1 MAGGVERIEIDL
13 SDVPLRPTGK
23 KEIQKL
29 ETALIIG
36 TLYRPEVVELIKD
49 PFERATWADS
59 LAIAAAALAREKAGY
74 PVPRIADEIGR
85 SETMIR
91 NHLAGKTKAGKLVRE
106 TYEKLARGELKLVV
120 PFTGIN
126 LSVEEY
132 ERLKRAERKA
142 AELEEKVRELEKEV
156 ARLAEENKQLKKRL
170 EEAVSP
176 EELEKRMAEFE
187 ETLRELEEENRRL
200 HDKLVELEAKAARAE
215 ELEEKAKRL
224 EEELKA
230 REEMLSKIKAILGC

>member
-1 MAGGVERIEIDL
+1 MSEMNIERVEIDL
-13 SDVPLRPTGK
+13 SDVPLRPEGK
-23 KEIQKL
+23 KDIQKL

-36 TLYRPEVVELIKD
+36 TLYRPEVVDLIKD

-74 PVPRIADEIGR
+74 PVSRIADEIGR

-91 NHLAGKTKAGKLVRE
+91 AHLSGKTKAGKLVRE

-132 ERLKRAERKA
+132 ERLGRAEKKA
-142 AELEEKVRELEKEV
+142 
-156 ARLAEENKQLKKRL
+156 
-170 EEAVSP
+170 
-176 EELEKRMAEFE
+176 EELEKKIRELVEENNKLMAELSE
-187 ETLRELEEENRRL
+187 
-200 HDKLVELEAKAARAE
+200 KEAII
-215 ELEEKAKRL
+215 
-224 EEELKA
+224 
-230 REEMLSKIKAILGC
+230 SKIKSLLGC